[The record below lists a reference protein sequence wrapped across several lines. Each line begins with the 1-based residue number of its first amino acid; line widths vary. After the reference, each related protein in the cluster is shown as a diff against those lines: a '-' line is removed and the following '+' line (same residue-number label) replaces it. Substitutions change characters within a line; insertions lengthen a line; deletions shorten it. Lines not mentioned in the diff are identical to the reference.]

1 MSSSCTTVLQEI
13 IFGTQ
18 IYVQILI
25 LQGFVELSDA
35 VKSGGIYSVRNAFVT
50 YLQQK
55 YLDNIGHFSVIDT
68 GECSFLLWRRGKCTP
83 YLYKWTFAD
92 R

>member
-1 MSSSCTTVLQEI
+1 M
-13 IFGTQ
+13 
-18 IYVQILI
+18 
-25 LQGFVELSDA
+25 ELSDA

-68 GECSFLLWRRGKCTP
+68 GECSFC
-83 YLYKWTFAD
+83 YAD
-92 R
+92 STLAVTLFSFFKVEMVKFFVTLTRKIFL